1 MKKLSL
7 YIFLVLMF
15 CNVGFANQKIYGG
28 KSAELVYSCTT
39 ETWGNEEIP
48 FAFSYID
55 DLFAKGAWI
64 VHSYDYQKNE
74 NGPAISELV
83 EIDIGF
89 SWVEAHEDG
98 FYIFLLQYKENDL
111 KSDINNKINHTSI
124 GYLYSAFTSA
134 LGFIPN
140 SDEGK
145 VEALAAFGKNND
157 KLTAELSELVD
168 IKNNSINLHKEKIIK
183 FYDTNYLKKIIGK
196 IGRENFAYCIQNW
209 LEKTIINY
217 LIR

>member
-7 YIFLVLMF
+7 YIFLVLMW

-74 NGPAISELV
+74 NGPAISDLV

-89 SWVEAHEDG
+89 SWVEAHEHE
-98 FYIFLLQYKENDL
+98 FFIFLLQYKENDL
-111 KSDINNKINHTSI
+111 KSDINNKINLVSQVYIVENFDTDDHRLNSEILNLRKELFDEKNYNMFLEKFKT
-124 GYLYSAFTSA
+124 YSNKMSFLAF
-134 LGFIPN
+134 
-140 SDEGK
+140 
-145 VEALAAFGKNND
+145 
-157 KLTAELSELVD
+157 KLS
-168 IKNNSINLHKEKIIK
+168 KS
-183 FYDTNYLKKIIGK
+183 
-196 IGRENFAYCIQNW
+196 GREP
-209 LEKTIINY
+209 LMMNY
-217 LIR
+217 KCKKN